1 MKKWGI
7 AAAIAVFLA
16 GGGLAIAAVRSSG
29 SNNTAETA
37 NATVV
42 YIVESGD
49 LRLHVPAS
57 GDIEPL
63 EVVGVRKG
71 TSVPTRTVVEVLVR
85 EGDTV
90 GAGETMFV
98 LDDRGLRLD
107 LEGAQAR
114 YDAARLDLDRML
126 EGADER
132 DLADARAAL
141 TQAEQEL
148 RQRTTAADRI
158 QRLYERDLASAVEL
172 EEARSALNVAE
183 NRLESARISLRRTSD
198 GATEHEIRSKQAQ
211 LASVQNDLDRARLAL
226 EETRVRAPVTG
237 TVASVGVR
245 RGDLAGDSVEL
256 ATIIIEDTMLFRA
269 GVDESD
275 VASIAVGAPA
285 IVEPYGLPNL
295 QLEGTVVGIDQRAS
309 SQGNATVF
317 FVDIEV
323 ANDEGRL
330 RWGMSADASIIV
342 AELEDVVLVPQGA
355 LRRAGRDSAVTVAGA
370 GEETEERIVRTGA
383 TDGVM
388 VEVVEGLSA
397 GERIVV
403 PQSAIPTAGR
413 FGSIPGSFGQ
423 TGAFF
428 RAVR

>member
-7 AAAIAVFLA
+7 AAAVAVFLA
-16 GGGLAIAAVRSSG
+16 GGGLAIAAVLSSG
-29 SNNTAETA
+29 SNNAAASA

-42 YIVESGD
+42 YTVESGE
-49 LRLHVPAS
+49 LRLQVPAS

-71 TSVPTRTVVEVLVR
+71 TSVPSRTIVEVLVR
-85 EGDTV
+85 EGDSV
-90 GAGETMFV
+90 RAGETMFV

-107 LEGAQAR
+107 LDGAQAR
-114 YDAARLDLDRML
+114 YDSVRLDLDRL
-126 EGADER
+126 LDGADER

-148 RQRTTAADRI
+148 RQRTTTAERI
-158 QRLYERDLASAVEL
+158 ERLHERDLASAVEL
-172 EEARSALNVAE
+172 DEARSARAIAE
-183 NRLESARISLRRTSD
+183 NRLESAQISLQRVED
-198 GATEHEIRSKQAQ
+198 GATEHQIRSQQAQ
-211 LASVQNDLDRARLAL
+211 LASAQNDLDRARLAL
-226 EETRVRAPVTG
+226 EETRVRAPVAG

-245 RGDLAGDSVEL
+245 RGDLAGDSTEL
-256 ATIIIEDTMLFRA
+256 ATIIIDHTMLLRA

-275 VASIAVGAPA
+275 VASIAIGAPA
-285 IVEPYGLPNL
+285 IVAPYGLPNL
-295 QLEGTVVGIDQRAS
+295 QLEGSVVGIDQRAS
-309 SQGNATVF
+309 AQGSATVF

-323 ANDEGRL
+323 ANDERRL
-330 RWGMSADASIIV
+330 RWGMSADAEIIV
-342 AELEDVVLVPQGA
+342 AELDEVVLVPQGA
-355 LRRAGRDSAVTVAGA
+355 LRRAGRDSAVTVARA
-370 GEETEERIVRTGA
+370 GGDTEQRIVRLGA

-388 VEVVEGLSA
+388 VEVVDGLSA

-403 PQSAIPTAGR
+403 PQSAMPTAGR
-413 FGSIPGSFGQ
+413 FGNIPGSFGQ